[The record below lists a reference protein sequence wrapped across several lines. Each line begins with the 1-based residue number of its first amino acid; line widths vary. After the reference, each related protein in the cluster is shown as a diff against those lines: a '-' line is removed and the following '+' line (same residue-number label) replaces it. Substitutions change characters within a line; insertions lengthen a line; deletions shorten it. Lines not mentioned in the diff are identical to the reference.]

1 MTRGSQKG
9 TSPMTKSLRIGSFAL
24 LGSTIVAGC
33 GISEYTG
40 ASPTATPSVSANS
53 RPTAQNSVVTNTLTW
68 IAHHKQFL
76 RGMRGTA
83 ALQGPG
89 TLPGHAPYSA
99 TVQLQPVI
107 NTYGVALWETTK
119 PWGINQFNP
128 NQLSKANGTPR
139 YSSSLRV
146 QSSIASWNVT
156 QGILSSRRLRTG
168 TVEALPGTFIKPL
181 GSGLPLRLAGID
193 ATFYTHGTDPGGT
206 LGNTMAANFVLWHQA
221 QWIFEAEGPAAKTWA
236 QTMINTIQI
245 SHLPKAQVGVLVLRA
260 TRQGTYWTTLTWY
273 QQPYTVIF
281 WSAPG
286 PTNLQTTLATVA
298 SWRAWSP
305 HP

>member
-1 MTRGSQKG
+1 
-9 TSPMTKSLRIGSFAL
+9 MTKSKLFPISAFIL
-24 LGSTIVAGC
+24 LGSTIVAGG
-33 GISEYTG
+33 GING
-40 ASPTATPSVSANS
+40 KPGATPATTTAVSASS
-53 RPTAQNSVVTNTLTW
+53 RSPAPPVVVKNTLTW

-76 RGMRGTA
+76 RGMRGTT

-89 TLPGHAPYSA
+89 TLPGHTPYSA

-146 QSSIASWNVT
+146 QSSIASWTVT

-181 GSGLPLRLAGID
+181 GSGLPLRLTGID

-236 QTMINTIQI
+236 QTMVNTIQI

-281 WSAPG
+281 WSAPS
-286 PTNLQTTLATVA
+286 PTNLQTTLAMVA
-298 SWRAWSP
+298 SWRAWSS